1 MSTLLVGVVG
11 IELPERRKDRF
22 CFGGSLSSTN
32 EMNLLRLRFDF
43 DDPGSAEIESG
54 GSCLRYWRSMM
65 PK

>member
-11 IELPERRKDRF
+11 IELPERCKDRF
-22 CFGGSLSSTN
+22 CFGGSLLSTN
-32 EMNLLRLRFDF
+32 EKNLLMLCFDF